1 LHIIQFALLSF
12 LATGI
17 GCTPAHRIQTGGPES
32 ITSTSQIDMQDVQD
46 AASGMIQGLLES
58 GVFQDFKTREGR
70 VAILLLRDHAI
81 VNDTTSRMPM
91 PILTG
96 AIKEE
101 LLRSKLVLIAST
113 YKGIAG
119 NAMDP
124 EAAAHARRV
133 ALRNPGDQGSSPV
146 PDFSLTGS
154 ITELRNRAGSRRE
167 LNLQFEMA
175 LTNWWINL
183 QPWSK
188 VVRVT
193 KSGDRPAVGF

>member
-70 VAILLLRDHAI
+70 VAILLLRDHA
-81 VNDTTSRMPM
+81 
-91 PILTG
+91 
-96 AIKEE
+96 
-101 LLRSKLVLIAST
+101 
-113 YKGIAG
+113 
-119 NAMDP
+119 
-124 EAAAHARRV
+124 
-133 ALRNPGDQGSSPV
+133 SSPV